1 MMAAD
6 EGEGERLAEK
16 KRGFGL
22 MTSQKGAMLS
32 DGIISPPSSF
42 NHILSLIQV
51 NGGYKS
57 ESMRDGIVKQCRV
70 GGGRE
75 SVCE

>member
-6 EGEGERLAEK
+6 EGEGERLAER

-22 MTSQKGAMLS
+22 MTSQEGAMLS

-42 NHILSLIQV
+42 NQTPLTDSGERGERGLV
-51 NGGYKS
+51 GEYA
-57 ESMRDGIVKQCRV
+57 RDGIVKQ
-70 GGGRE
+70 
-75 SVCE
+75 